1 LSEVLPTEMLIK
13 VKIIPNSSKNDIIIE
28 DGVIKVKVTAQPIE
42 NKANKA
48 MIELL
53 SKKFKVPKSNIEIV
67 RGATAKEKTLLIK
80 SVDTEKQSKLISL
93 LNSKDGVL

>member
-1 LSEVLPTEMLIK
+1 MSEVLPTEMLIK